1 MRLPARL
8 LAVSFIPLAFAA
20 PPPPPSFDHVTAIKS
35 LNADDLTAGKKLY
48 TEHCVACHGS
58 DGNLTQN
65 PLARRFAKD
74 DLKFGADPYALWKTV
89 SYGNGLMFRYDAV
102 LSAQQRHQVVHYIRE
117 TFIKQNAKPYAA
129 LPDDYFAKLPKRADS
144 DAHKHAT
151 AMPSIVIPPGM
162 RDGKMGKEMLY
173 GPAQAH
179 SMAVTKDP
187 DEKPNAVRY
196 TGTTE
201 KALAVMLPGG
211 TVICYDTARLSISGL
226 WADRLADIS
235 NSHHTSYKG
244 AHSLAPGGA
253 PIFTDVGAD
262 GWRTGSANA
271 PAKANTVTFNGH
283 YLHRDQVLLN
293 YEVASRR
300 IFELPGALLDRSAL
314 SRSFE
319 IAAGESPLFCRVG
332 RVAGGKLNSTV
343 TTVTTATI
351 AALTAGTR
359 TLHAA
364 LNGET
369 AGLEFTSDA
378 DGVLWLTIPKSAA
391 PRRFTLRFGFQRALD
406 AKSRSAT
413 PDLTTLTRGGPRRWP
428 EAVQTTVIPG
438 KSIDGYA
445 ADELTLPYGNPWGSW
460 MRMSAVDF
468 FADGRIAVSTLSGDV
483 WIVTSDKANPDQ
495 LSWSRFANGL
505 YEPLGLRVVN
515 DTVYVRCR
523 DRIVRLHDLNT
534 DGEADFYESFY
545 NEPGE
550 IGASYHAFIFELQT
564 DKTGNF
570 YYSKSGRKT
579 PHKAAVVRLSPD
591 GKKAE
596 TIAGDMRHPNGMGA
610 GGPNDW
616 ITVSDNPSGKSI
628 YNGFSLVREGAS
640 FGYEKSR
647 NTPMVM
653 ILPASV
659 DSSSTGQVWS
669 DAKRWGPLGGSVV
682 HTSYSHCAMFTV
694 SVQDVAPFPNGF
706 AIRLPFDFKAGLMR
720 SRVSPVDGQI
730 YTVGL
735 KGWDTKAN
743 YDGCFYR
750 VRYTGE
756 ASHLI
761 QNVAATRTGLRL
773 TLSCD
778 IDRASVKAGA
788 VTVTR
793 EADKKRTTAP
803 VALGAVSL
811 STPRT
816 LDIALPQIDEERVV
830 HRTTKDAK
838 TGETVVDI
846 LMPLVFAVKL
856 KATDGASID
865 QTIYA
870 TINSL
875 P

>member
-1 MRLPARL
+1 MRLSAL
-8 LAVSFIPLAFAA
+8 LIAACFIPSAFAA
-20 PPPPPSFDHVTAIKS
+20 PPPPPSFDHVTAIKGLTAS
-35 LNADDLTAGKKLY
+35 DLAAGKKLY
-48 TEHCVACHGS
+48 AEHCVACHGS

-74 DLKFGADPYALWKTV
+74 DLKFGADPYALWKTI

-117 TFIKQNAKPYAA
+117 TFIKQNGKQYAA
-129 LPDDYFAKLPKRADS
+129 LPEDYFSKLQKRADS
-144 DAHKHAT
+144 DAHKDAT
-151 AMPSIVIPPGM
+151 AMPAIVIPPGM

-196 TGTTE
+196 KGTTE

-211 TVICYDTARLSISGL
+211 TVVCYDTARLSISGL
-226 WADRLADIS
+226 WADRLADTA

-244 AHSLAPGGA
+244 EHSLTPGGA
-253 PIFTDVGAD
+253 PIYTDVGVD
-262 GWRTGSANA
+262 GWRTGSASTPANA
-271 PAKANTVTFNGH
+271 DTVTFHGH

-293 YEVASRR
+293 YEVAARR
-300 IFELPGALLDRSAL
+300 ILELPGALLDRSAL

-319 IAAGESPLFCRVG
+319 IAAGESTLFCRVG
-332 RVAGGKLNSTV
+332 RVAGGKL
-343 TTVTTATI
+343 TATATT

-369 AGLEFTSDA
+369 AGLEFTADA
-378 DGVLWLTIPKSAA
+378 DGALWLTIPKSAT
-391 PRRFTLRFGFQRALD
+391 PRRFTLWFGFQRALD
-406 AKSRSAT
+406 AKSLSAP
-413 PDLTTLTRGGPRRWP
+413 PDLAALTRGGARRWP
-428 EAVQTTVIPG
+428 DAVLTTVVRG
-438 KSIDGYA
+438 KSVDGYA

-460 MRMSAVDF
+460 MRMSALDF

-483 WIVTSDKANPDQ
+483 WIVTPGKTNPDQ

-523 DRIVRLHDLNT
+523 DRIVRLRDANA
-534 DGEADFYESFY
+534 DGEVDFYESFY

-564 DKTGNF
+564 DKAGNF

-579 PHKAAVVRLSPD
+579 PHKAAVVRISPD

-596 TIAGDMRHPNGMGA
+596 TVAGDMRHPNGMGA
-610 GGPNDW
+610 GGPHDW

-628 YNGFSLVREGAS
+628 YNGFSLVRDGAS
-640 FGYEKSR
+640 FGYEKAR

-659 DSSSTGQVWS
+659 DASSTGQVWS

-682 HTSYSHCAMFTV
+682 HTSYSNCAMFTV

-743 YDGCFYR
+743 YDGCLYR

-756 ASHLI
+756 TSHLI

-778 IDRASVKAGA
+778 IDRASVQAGA
-788 VTVTR
+788 VTATR
-793 EADKKRTTAP
+793 EADKKGTTAP
-803 VALGAVSL
+803 VTLGALTL

-816 LDIALPQIDEERVV
+816 LDIALPQIDEERAER
-830 HRTTKDAK
+830 RTTKDAK
-838 TGETVVDI
+838 TGETIVDI
-846 LMPLVFAVKL
+846 RMPLVFAVKL
-856 KATDGASID
+856 KATDGATID